1 LLGPWHLEEHTA
13 AEHPGW
19 TATYQLLQ
27 SYPNQR
33 QRVVPPQGCPLL
45 GVNLG
50 HGPSWLPP
58 RRLVASGPQVPV
70 HPAAP
75 ELELIDLA
83 LAEVFALGLKAQWD
97 LEGRRPG
104 APPCV
109 RSTEDAVAAFTASQ
123 YRQSG

>member
-1 LLGPWHLEEHTA
+1 MIRRTSTKPKA
-13 AEHPGW
+13 ARSRRRAALCSGS
-19 TATYQLLQ
+19 TSAMARAGYRRGG
-27 SYPNQR
+27 SS
-33 QRVVPPQGCPLL
+33 PL
-45 GVNLG
+45 
-50 HGPSWLPP
+50 
-58 RRLVASGPQVPV
+58 APQVPV